1 MDHMHILYFDRA
13 LAFVDKPSGLLS
25 VPGKGEAKRDSV
37 IARLADRFGWARE
50 AHRLDM
56 DTSGLMVVALDADSH
71 RDLCRQFRD
80 RTVIKQ
86 YEAVVWGVLPDP
98 AGEIRLP
105 LRADITNRPHQ
116 VVDYVAGKAALTRFE
131 VIETRADR
139 TRLRLTPATGRSHQ
153 LRVHLAS
160 LGHPILGDD
169 LYAMAE
175 ALAMSSRL
183 LLHATRLG
191 VAHPLSGERLEFASA
206 CPF

>member
-1 MDHMHILYFDRA
+1 MQILYSDRE

-37 IARLADRFGWARE
+37 VARLADRFGWARE

-56 DTSGLMVVALDADSH
+56 DTSGLMVVALSPDSH

-86 YEAVVWGVLPDP
+86 YEAVVWGVLRDN
-98 AGEIRLP
+98 AGEIQLP
-105 LRADITNRPHQ
+105 LRADIANRPRQ
-116 VVDYVAGKAALTRFE
+116 VVDHVAGKAALSRYE
-131 VIETRADR
+131 VIERFDDR
-139 TRLRLTPATGRSHQ
+139 TRVRLTPTTGRSHQ

-160 LGHPILGDD
+160 VGHPVLGDD
-169 LYAMAE
+169 LYATTE

-191 VAHPLSGERLEFASA
+191 VAHPLTGARLEFASS